1 MYIMGDACYCE
12 NKSTGSLERVNL
24 SQLQSQ
30 SQIGAQS
37 EFRAPEIAQSSQ
49 LQQPANENSIKDF
62 AIRLFNKGKSLME
75 KHINPQLAGK
85 LEIVAKKIYQKSPEI
100 IDRYEYQFNKPPSF
114 RQLLSMV
121 RGMVRDTQGSGMV
134 SDIMKTMMTNQKSHP
149 NWGGKT
155 KRARRK
161 TPRSRRRRHRH
172 RRTNKRK

>member
-1 MYIMGDACYCE
+1 MGDACYCK
-12 NKSTGSLERVNL
+12 NKSTGNLEQVNL
-24 SQLQSQ
+24 SQLQPQ
-30 SQIGAQS
+30 SQIGTQS
-37 EFRAPEIAQSSQ
+37 ELREPEIAQPQ
-49 LQQPANENSIKDF
+49 LQQPATENSIKDF
-62 AIRLFNKGKSLME
+62 ASRLFNKGKSLME

-85 LEIVAKKIYQKSPEI
+85 LEIVAKKIYQQSPEI

-121 RGMVRDTQGSGMV
+121 RDPQVRGMA
-134 SDIMKTMMTNQKSHP
+134 SDIMKTMMTNQKSPP